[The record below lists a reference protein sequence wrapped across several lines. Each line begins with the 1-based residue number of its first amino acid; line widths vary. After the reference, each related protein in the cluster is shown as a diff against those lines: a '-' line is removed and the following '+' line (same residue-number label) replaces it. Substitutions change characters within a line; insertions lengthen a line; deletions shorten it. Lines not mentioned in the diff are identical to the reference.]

1 LATINGTNNND
12 ELYGTEGNDTIHGL
26 GGHDLIVGYGGNDTL
41 AGDDGGDW
49 LDGGAGDDWLMGGSG
64 FDYLDGGAGWDLA
77 DFSNYKN
84 PHYNVVVN
92 LATGFATVSDST
104 SSSVDR
110 LVGIEGAIG
119 TSGHDVFYG
128 NDGANEFYGGEG
140 DDYFTGGGGADYLY
154 GGWGFRDQAIYKDSA
169 VGVTVNL
176 ATGVGFGGTA
186 EGDVLAAIED
196 LAGSEHAD
204 TLIGNDGINWLFG
217 RGGNDLMKG
226 GGGADRLAGD
236 GGDDTL
242 KGGGGADVLNGH
254 SGIDTAS
261 YYGSSAG
268 VFVSL
273 ITNTAAYGDAEG
285 DTFANIENLT
295 GSIYGDNL
303 WGDNRANVLDGM
315 DGNDT
320 LLGYGETDTLNGGY
334 GADKLFGMDG
344 LDVLNGGADDDIL
357 DGGAGFDL
365 LDGGLG
371 ADTLR
376 GGIDG
381 DWYYVDSS
389 ADVVTEA
396 AGEGYDTVYTTT
408 TYVLAA
414 GSEVEVLYA
423 NDPTFTAA
431 IDLVGNEFN
440 NALLGNNG
448 QNTIVGSPGNDG
460 GGYDGLDVMTGYAGA
475 DRFVWTSTNETT
487 LAGQEADVVT
497 DFTRVD
503 GDLLDFSQIDANAM
517 GGTANDEFTF
527 VGIVDVTQGG
537 SFTAPGQI
545 GYFTSATDTFI
556 LLNTEV
562 DAGIDFQDATIR
574 VAGVHTV
581 DDSWFV
587 L

>member
-12 ELYGTEGNDTIHGL
+12 ERYGTEGNDTIHGL

-320 LLGYGETDTLNGGY
+320 LLGFGGQDFLEGGY
-334 GADKLFGMDG
+334 GDDTLFGMDG
-344 LDVLNGGADDDIL
+344 DDFLVGGDGADVLNGHS
-357 DGGAGFDL
+357 
-365 LDGGLG
+365 
-371 ADTLR
+371 
-376 GGIDG
+376 GIDTAS
-381 DWYYVDSS
+381 YYGSS
-389 ADVVTEA
+389 AGVFVSLI
-396 AGEGYDTVYTTT
+396 TTT
-408 TYVLAA
+408 SRTSPVRYMATTCGATTV
-414 GSEVEVLYA
+414 
-423 NDPTFTAA
+423 PTCSTA
-431 IDLVGNEFN
+431 
-440 NALLGNNG
+440 
-448 QNTIVGSPGNDG
+448 
-460 GGYDGLDVMTGYAGA
+460 
-475 DRFVWTSTNETT
+475 WTATT
-487 LAGQEADVVT
+487 RCWDMARPT
-497 DFTRVD
+497 
-503 GDLLDFSQIDANAM
+503 
-517 GGTANDEFTF
+517 
-527 VGIVDVTQGG
+527 
-537 SFTAPGQI
+537 P
-545 GYFTSATDTFI
+545 
-556 LLNTEV
+556 
-562 DAGIDFQDATIR
+562 
-574 VAGVHTV
+574 
-581 DDSWFV
+581 
-587 L
+587 